1 MAEVRDHQK
10 AIKKAIEEA
19 IKAID
24 RDHQSSKVMVI
35 ACVLLAP
42 RVVRKHCTM
51 NGAKARAASHPPECY
66 ETEKTVTRAVL
77 H

>member
-24 RDHQSSKVMVI
+24 RDHQLSKGMVI

-42 RVVRKHCTM
+42 RVVRKALHDERRRSK
-51 NGAKARAASHPPECY
+51 GASLASARN
-66 ETEKTVTRAVL
+66 VTNA
-77 H
+77 